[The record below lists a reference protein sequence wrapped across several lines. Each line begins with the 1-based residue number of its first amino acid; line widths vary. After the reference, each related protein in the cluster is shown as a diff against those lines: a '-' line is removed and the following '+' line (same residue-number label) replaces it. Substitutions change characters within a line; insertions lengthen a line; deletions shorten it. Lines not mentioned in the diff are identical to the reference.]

1 MPRLP
6 DHLTIG
12 ELSARSGVAASA
24 LRFYEELGLLEA
36 ERTSG
41 NQRRYP
47 RHMLRRVAFIRAAQ
61 RVGLSLDEIA
71 DALSTLPDR
80 RTPTKADWQRVS
92 RNWTDRIDRQI
103 ADLQRLKTKLTGCVG
118 CGCLSL
124 RTCALSNPDD
134 EQGAVAPGPAW
145 LATEEN
151 AGVTRDSTPAST
163 RASTPAPVPVRRRSR
178 QP

>member
-1 MPRLP
+1 MARMPS
-6 DHLTIG
+6 HLTIG

-24 LRFYEELGLLEA
+24 LRFYEDVGLLET

-41 NQRRYP
+41 NQRRYA

-61 RVGLSLDEIA
+61 RVGLSLDEIGE
-71 DALSTLPDR
+71 ALSTLPDR
-80 RTPTKADWQRVS
+80 RTPTKADWERVS
-92 RNWTDRIDRQI
+92 RHWADRIDRQI
-103 ADLQRLKTKLTGCVG
+103 DDLHRLKRKLTSCVG

-134 EQGAVAPGPAW
+134 EQGETAAGPAW

-151 AGVTRDSTPAST
+151 AGVTRD
-163 RASTPAPVPVRRRSR
+163 
-178 QP
+178 

>member
-1 MPRLP
+1 MTRMP

-12 ELSARSGVAASA
+12 ELSHRSGVAPSA
-24 LRFYEELGLLEA
+24 LRFYEDVGLLYA
-36 ERTSG
+36 DRTTG

-61 RVGLSLDEIA
+61 RVGLSLDEIHA
-71 DALSTLPDR
+71 ALSSLPNG

-92 RNWTDRIDRQI
+92 AAWGERIDRQI
-103 ADLQRLKTKLTGCVG
+103 DDLHRLKRKLTSCIG

-124 RTCALSNPDD
+124 RTCLLSNPDD
-134 EQGAVAPGPAW
+134 REGEVAPGPAW

-151 AGVTRDSTPAST
+151 KGNTRD
-163 RASTPAPVPVRRRSR
+163 
-178 QP
+178 